1 MFQTLWPLGPH
12 YTTTLH
18 PHSTEHKE
26 LTDQKWV
33 LIFSQQKYFLILIE
47 GRQHP
52 LLFIRIDPIIT
63 GVHRKMEYRG
73 ILIPKRR
80 LRFIKFSVPKN
91 QELRLVL
98 CPDVSLS
105 KIYDL
110 LQIIIL
116 NMFPPPL
123 LAPVISYIFL
133 YYNIT
138 IKHIWLELTFTILL
152 RHSENKEIIKVS
164 FLQLPSK

>member
-1 MFQTLWPLGPH
+1 MTDTQTDRQTDRLTFGLLG
-12 YTTTLH
+12 
-18 PHSTEHKE
+18 
-26 LTDQKWV
+26 
-33 LIFSQQKYFLILIE
+33 
-47 GRQHP
+47 
-52 LLFIRIDPIIT
+52 
-63 GVHRKMEYRG
+63 
-73 ILIPKRR
+73 R

-152 RHSENKEIIKVS
+152 RHSENKEIIKKV
-164 FLQLPSK
+164 FLQLLHAFKVKGLFQMFSWVYPLNPCLFLIILTLASTFYQYFIFPNKNFVWLGYKKIY